1 MPIKVKETKVKPT
14 AMNAETPKKAKK
26 VVEQEPKVEETKV
39 EETATPKKTPKKTGK
54 KTPKKVETEEPKEK
68 MEVEEPKEKMEVED
82 TQEKGEGGKK
92 AKRRKRKKAVKAVE
106 AETKE
111 IESPP
116 KQQKTKKTQKTGKKS
131 PKEESEEPNENVE
144 GGEKTKKKR
153 KRNRKRKISEK
164 AEDTEA
170 KENESPQ
177 KKKKINHNV
186 PDEKVEL
193 KGELLDM
200 HTKRKRSI
208 CERTVVIRM
217 KKFKQ
222 EYVKERPDMCKDA
235 LFFGIKFGKLCFLV
249 YKSKEQAEK
258 KVTELKKS
266 PEVNHAWLWKQQEIC
281 TVVNPY
287 TLFVEHLP
295 VGTTEEEIKKIFP
308 TATAMHYDSHKNVVN
323 MAFSTKED
331 AETVFRESENMKM
344 KGVEIIALYGKYGYN
359 WERERRQKTA
369 K

>member
-116 KQQKTKKTQKTGKKS
+116 KQQKTK
-131 PKEESEEPNENVE
+131 
-144 GGEKTKKKR
+144 
-153 KRNRKRKISEK
+153 
-164 AEDTEA
+164 
-170 KENESPQ
+170 
-177 KKKKINHNV
+177 
-186 PDEKVEL
+186 KVEL